1 MRSTLLI
8 RRLRD
13 VLCVNISQPEFKEID
28 KAIEE
33 ETGTDSE
40 KVAQAYT
47 SDQLLILLR
56 EILEKRRKGKPEP
69 FAYR

>member
-1 MRSTLLI
+1 M

-13 VLCVNISQPEFKEID
+13 DLCVNPNQPEFKGID

-33 ETGTDSE
+33 ETGDDSD
-40 KVAQAYT
+40 KVAQGYT
-47 SDQLLILLR
+47 SDQLLILVR

-69 FAYR
+69 LAYG